1 MIGRKPRRLVAGFKV
16 NNMRTFISIEIPEN
30 IKDNIEKSIGEM
42 KLMLSPLKW
51 VDKKNLH
58 ITLKFLGWMV
68 DNKANDMISSVTD
81 LAKGFGSIKINF
93 AGLGVFPNTKH
104 PRVIWVGID
113 EGGEKVKE
121 LAEKIE
127 DRLSSKGYRKEE
139 EREFSPHLTI
149 GRIKEKID
157 VEPLNKFMGENVMTE
172 FGGFTADHISV
183 MKSTLRRSGPIYEE
197 IKQVRLSS

>member
-1 MIGRKPRRLVAGFKV
+1 
-16 NNMRTFISIEIPEN
+16 MRTFISIELPDN

-42 KLMLSPLKW
+42 KLMLSPIKW

-58 ITLKFLGWMV
+58 ITLKFLGWVV
-68 DNKANDMISSVTD
+68 DDKMGDMISSVTD
-81 LAKGFGSIKINF
+81 IAKDFGSIKINF
-93 AGLGVFPNTKH
+93 AGLGVFPNAKH
-104 PRVIWVGID
+104 PRVIWVGTNKGND
-113 EGGEKVKE
+113 RVKE
-121 LAEKIE
+121 LAEKI
-127 DRLSSKGYRKEE
+127 DARLSSEGYRKEE

-157 VEPLNKFMGENVMTE
+157 VEPLGKFMEKNATTE

-197 IKQVRLSS
+197 LKQVRL

>member
-1 MIGRKPRRLVAGFKV
+1 
-16 NNMRTFISIEIPEN
+16 MRTFISIEIPEN

-42 KLMLSPLKW
+42 KLILSPLKW

-58 ITLKFLGWMV
+58 ITLKFLGWVV
-68 DNKANDMISSVTD
+68 DDKADDMIRSVMD

-93 AGLGVFPNTKH
+93 AGLGVFPNARH
-104 PRVIWVGID
+104 PRVIWVGIN
-113 EGGEKVKE
+113 EGSDRVKE
-121 LAEKIE
+121 LAEKI
-127 DRLSSKGYRKEE
+127 DARLSSEGYRKEE

-149 GRIKEKID
+149 GRIKKKID
-157 VEPLNKFMGENVMTE
+157 VEPLNKFIGGNVMTE

-197 IKQVRLSS
+197 IKQIEL

>member
-1 MIGRKPRRLVAGFKV
+1 
-16 NNMRTFISIEIPEN
+16 MRTFISIEIPEN

-42 KLMLSPLKW
+42 KLILSPLKW

-58 ITLKFLGWMV
+58 ITLKFLGWVV
-68 DNKANDMISSVTD
+68 DDKADDMIRSVMD

-93 AGLGVFPNTKH
+93 AGLGVFPNARH
-104 PRVIWVGID
+104 PRVIWVGIN
-113 EGGEKVKE
+113 EGSDRVKE
-121 LAEKIE
+121 LAEKI
-127 DRLSSKGYRKEE
+127 DARLSSEGYRKEE

-157 VEPLNKFMGENVMTE
+157 VEPLSKFIEKNVMTE

-183 MKSTLRRSGPIYEE
+183 MKSTLRKSGPIYEE
-197 IKQVRLSS
+197 IQKIRI

>member
-1 MIGRKPRRLVAGFKV
+1 
-16 NNMRTFISIEIPEN
+16 MRTFISIEIPED
-30 IKDNIEKSIGEM
+30 IKNNIEKAIGEL
-42 KLMLSPLKW
+42 KLILPHIKW

-58 ITLKFLGWMV
+58 INLKFLGWVV
-68 DNKANDMISSVTD
+68 DNKADDMISSVTD

-93 AGLGVFPNTKH
+93 AGLGVFPNARH
-104 PRVIWVGID
+104 PRVIWVGIC
-113 EGGEKVKE
+113 EGNDRVKE
-121 LAEKIE
+121 LAEKI
-127 DRLSSKGYRKEE
+127 DARLSSEGYRKEE

-157 VEPLNKFMGENVMTE
+157 VEPLSKFMEKNMMTE

-197 IKQVRLSS
+197 MKQIIL